1 MKLKKYAS
9 ILKKSKKNAENLYFN
24 DDKEDKISNINYIL
38 QNMGKKMKPE
48 YTRIMLKLS
57 GEGLSGEKGFG
68 IDSETVSELAKEI
81 SDIRKKGVQIA
92 LVVGGG
98 NFFRGAKNA
107 CDKMDR
113 SVADNIGMMV
123 TVINALALKSAIEAE
138 QAPCKIFSGISV
150 PSVCNDFNF
159 EEALQSLKAGNIVIF
174 AGGTGNPYFTTDTGA
189 ALRAAQMHCQI
200 MMKATQV
207 DGVYD
212 SDPRQNPNAQRFD
225 TITYNEIMEKHL
237 SVIDMTAAS
246 LLRDNNIPTMIF
258 LQKGKNS
265 ISDAICGNA
274 KRTIIK

>member
-1 MKLKKYAS
+1 
-9 ILKKSKKNAENLYFN
+9 
-24 DDKEDKISNINYIL
+24 
-38 QNMGKKMKPE
+38 MGKKMKPE

-113 SVADNIGMMV
+113 SIADNIGMMA
-123 TVINALALKSAIEAE
+123 TVINALALKSALEAE
-138 QAPCKIFSGISV
+138 QAPCKIFSGISI

-159 EEALQSLKAGNIVIF
+159 EGALQSLEAGNITIF
-174 AGGTGNPYFTTDTGA
+174 AGGTGNSYFTTDTGA

-225 TITYNEIMEKHL
+225 SVTYNEIIEKHL
-237 SVIDMTAAS
+237 NVMDMTAAS

-265 ISDAICGNA
+265 ISDAICGKA